1 MKKTILLHDAQ
12 NHISQNINRCIIELQ
27 QKSHNIIRNPVHG
40 NLFSIY
46 QYEKPEYIFLS
57 ASEYTQEFQ
66 DFLTDHSYDTNVFLF
81 IDNEEHIQNSQLV
94 EFWNSRSSLKI
105 IANKNHK
112 NRYTNCI
119 AEYGD
124 MYNEK
129 VFYDRQLQR
138 NDRIAIILSNDNN
151 KNDILQEILYPNVFD
166 HKLVVF
172 NNPDFKSPVNLGILN
187 SSDLAI
193 VLNIYGAVLD
203 MDQKLYLQAQACK
216 TKYYD
221 ISNIQVKEAIL
232 NQNFKISNLDLNNHT
247 YLKFVTEKILPH
259 IRN

>member
-1 MKKTILLHDAQ
+1 MKKTILLHD
-12 NHISQNINRCIIELQ
+12 SQNIISKNINRLIIELTHQ
-27 QKSHNIIRNPVHG
+27 SHNVIMNTVHG
-40 NLFSIY
+40 NLFNIY
-46 QYEKPEYIFLS
+46 QREKPEYIFLS

-66 DFLTDHSYDTNVFLF
+66 DFLTDHSNDTNIFLF
-81 IDNEEHIQNSQLV
+81 IDNDDHVQNKQLS
-94 EFWNSRSSLKI
+94 EFWSSRSSMKI
-105 IANKNHK
+105 IANKNCQNK
-112 NRYTNCI
+112 YTNCI
-119 AEYGD
+119 AEYDD
-124 MYNEK
+124 MYDENI
-129 VFYDRQLQR
+129 FYDRKLQR
-138 NDRIAIILSNDNN
+138 NDRIAVILSNDNN

-187 SSDLAI
+187 SSDLSI